1 MPNYSMDSDPEYW
14 QAPEAFKSLL
24 ALAKTIGTRGSW
36 FALGDP
42 DNENTPMAVV
52 LDMKPGYV
60 ITRHTHPCAR
70 LEIIVRGSLDTG
82 DRVLF
87 PGDIM
92 YSGAH
97 EFYGPKVAGPEGCT
111 TLEVFATVTGASYRI
126 TEEADGSITS
136 TNLVKDF
143 KTAFKHLLPPD
154 AA

>member
-1 MPNYSMDSDPEYW
+1 MPNYSMDNDADFW
-14 QAPEAFKSLL
+14 QAPEAFKPLL

-42 DNENTPMAVV
+42 NDENTPMAVV

-60 ITRHTHPCAR
+60 ITRHAHPCSR
-70 LEIIVRGSLDTG
+70 LEVVVRGTLDTG
-82 DRVLF
+82 DKVLV

-92 YSGAH
+92 YSDAD
-97 EFYGPKVAGPEGCT
+97 EFYGPKVAGPDGCT

-143 KTAFKHLLPPD
+143 ATAFKHALP
-154 AA
+154 ANAG